1 MRETR
6 TDTSRALLQALGLHV
21 VLFALMFAGLHWTRA
36 PSVEPAA
43 GEPIEADLVDPTA
56 LSAAMQRALA
66 RDAEPLPEPLP
77 DAEPESVDAPPP
89 EPVPEEI
96 PTPQPAQLPAPVPDP
111 APVEQERVQRAPAPQ
126 VAEVPREQEQR
137 RQRPQQA
144 DLDAER
150 QQQAEREKQRQIE
163 ELRRKREQAARE
175 RTQAEMRAQQLADA
189 RNPATAAAQADARS
203 SAPPGNRGVDEG
215 LQARYVAAI
224 QEAIVRQWVRPESV
238 QLGQR
243 CRLTIRQLPGGEVAD
258 VSVSGVCPLD
268 AMGRQSVERA
278 VLKASPLPYAG
289 YESVFNRTL
298 NLNFLAED
306 R

>member
-6 TDTSRALLQALGLHV
+6 ADTRRALLEAVGLHAL
-21 VLFALMFAGLHWTRA
+21 LFALLFAGLQWTRP
-36 PSVEPAA
+36 PSTEQAA
-43 GEPIEADLVDPTA
+43 GEPIEAELVDPNA
-56 LSAAMQRALA
+56 LGATMKRALQ
-66 RDAEPLPEPLP
+66 RQPEPLPEPV
-77 DAEPESVDAPPP
+77 AEPEPEVVEAPLPEQVP
-89 EPVPEEI
+89 EPVPE
-96 PTPQPAQLPAPVPDP
+96 PAQLPPPVPDP

-126 VAEVPREQEQR
+126 VAEVPREQEARR
-137 RQRPQQA
+137 RQPDQA
-144 DLDAER
+144 ELDAQK
-150 QQQAEREKQRQIE
+150 QQQAERARQQQLEQI
-163 ELRRKREQAARE
+163 RRQREQAARE

-189 RNPATAAAQADARS
+189 RNPATASAQADARS
-203 SAPPGNRGVDEG
+203 SAPPGNRGTDEG

-238 QLGQR
+238 QLGHR

-258 VSVSGVCPLD
+258 VSVSGACPLD
-268 AMGRQSVERA
+268 ELGRQSVERA

>member
-21 VLFALMFAGLHWTRA
+21 VLFALMFAGLYWTRA

-43 GEPIEADLVDPTA
+43 GEPIEADLVDPNA

-66 RDAEPLPEPLP
+66 RDAEPLPEPVP
-77 DAEPESVDAPPP
+77 DAEREPVDAPLP

-96 PTPQPAQLPAPVPDP
+96 RAPQPEQLPAPVPDP

-137 RQRPQQA
+137 RQRPEQA
-144 DLDAER
+144 DLDAQR

-189 RNPATAAAQADARS
+189 RSPAAASQANARS
-203 SAPPGNRGVDEG
+203 EPAGNRGVDEG

-268 AMGRQSVERA
+268 ALGRQSVERA

>member
-43 GEPIEADLVDPTA
+43 GEPIEADLVDPNA

-66 RDAEPLPEPLP
+66 RDAEPLPEPVP
-77 DAEPESVDAPPP
+77 DAEREPVDAPLP

-96 PTPQPAQLPAPVPDP
+96 RAPQPEQLPAPVPDP

-137 RQRPQQA
+137 RQRPEQA
-144 DLDAER
+144 DLDAQR

-163 ELRRKREQAARE
+163 ELGRKREQAARE

-189 RNPATAAAQADARS
+189 RSPAAASQANARS
-203 SAPPGNRGVDEG
+203 APAGNRGVDEG

-268 AMGRQSVERA
+268 ALGRQSVERA